1 MGSNHHKWVQV
12 AQPVLKQTRLSFVI
26 AAILTSA
33 QLYAKNLEVNLPKQ
47 PLSQSVQQ
55 LVKQSGTEILYAGN
69 ILDYKFAPKLK
80 GNMSIE
86 RALEVI
92 LQDTNLTIQ
101 KKGNIYTIVEKKSFP
116 ISAIESREKVE
127 QSLNSASSINKL
139 AEQPLVHLPTI
150 KAYSENENNLY
161 REPRSVSEI
170 TRTQLDNRP
179 AKHAADM
186 LEQTAGVYSSV
197 SQQDPALS
205 VNIRGIQD
213 FGRVNMNIDG
223 MRQNFQKSG
232 HGQRNGQMYIDPELL
247 SGVRVEKGAT
257 SGMGGAGAFAGIA
270 TFSTVNANDFLTND
284 KNFGGKLRA
293 STGDNST
300 NFIGSA
306 IVAGRY
312 QYFDILAGM
321 SERRLGDYYPGTEGN
336 IGNIRVNNQTGRYEQ
351 FIDHLKQNKITD
363 TNYEMRSYLGKIGWN
378 IDESQRLQLSYL
390 KNETATPN
398 ASALKDIH
406 DPNNYSSYYLGWTR
420 TGFSNID
427 AQNLALD
434 YHFKP
439 ENQSLWDLNSKL
451 YYVDTKD
458 YTDTFATNTLG
469 TNGYWAKTRLQTYG
483 LQLENTSKWSLSDV
497 SQLGLNYGLDIFYD
511 KGTSDSN
518 REIMKGT
525 TPSGNRLMSSLFTN
539 LAWDY
544 NDWLKLQGGVRY
556 DRYRLR
562 GATGFEITS
571 FPYTESN
578 PCTERTITRCSPTIR
593 TYKEWVLNDE
603 VDNLSPTLALAIKPG
618 VEWLELFANYGESWR
633 PPAITET
640 LTYGSAHS
648 SSTQYPNPF
657 LKPEYS
663 KGWEAGFNIQ
673 LADLI
678 TDRDRFAAKVAYF
691 DTRVDDYINMHIALM
706 KPGIMSP
713 SIGNAAYINN
723 MSKSRFRGIEFQ
735 LNYDADV
742 FYADFNYT
750 RMIGKNDYCIN
761 PAWLGGVV
769 YATGGGRGNYY
780 EVLAEDWNGA
790 VACNNGSIFNSSAFL
805 PGDRGSLTLGGRAFD
820 KKLDTGVIVRYNP
833 GYQDHSSPTNLP
845 YLADWP
851 AYTLVDL
858 YANFKFNDQFILRGS
873 VENVADR
880 AYVVS
885 YADMQSNSLGRG
897 RTFTFGVEYTF

>member
-1 MGSNHHKWVQV
+1 MGSNQLKWVQV
-12 AQPVLKQTRLSFVI
+12 AQPVLKQTKLSLVI
-26 AAILTSA
+26 AALLTSA
-33 QLYAKNLEVNLPKQ
+33 QLYAKKLEVNLPKQ

-55 LVKQSGTEILYAGN
+55 LVKQSGAEILYAGN

-86 RALEVI
+86 QALKVI
-92 LQDTNLTIQ
+92 LQDTDLTIQ
-101 KKGNIYTIVEKKSFP
+101 KKGNIYTITQKTSFP
-116 ISAIESREKVE
+116 ISSIKSKEEE
-127 QSLNSASSINKL
+127 QFSKRTSSINVL
-139 AEQPLVHLPTI
+139 YEQPLVQMSTI
-150 KAYSENENNLY
+150 KVHAENEKEFYSET
-161 REPRSVSEI
+161 RSVSEI
-170 TRTQLDNRP
+170 NRTQLDNRP

-247 SGVRVEKGAT
+247 SGVIVEKGAT
-257 SGMGGAGAFAGIA
+257 SGIGGAGAFGGIA
-270 TFSTVNANDFLTND
+270 TFSTVNANDFLTDD
-284 KNFGGKLRA
+284 KNFGGKLKA

-312 QYFDILAGM
+312 QDFDILAGM
-321 SERRLGDYYPGTEGN
+321 SERRLGDYYPGTKGN

-363 TNYEMRSYLGKIGWN
+363 TNYEMRSYLGKIGWD
-378 IDESQRLQLSYL
+378 IDKSQRLQLSYL

-406 DPNNYSSYYLGWTR
+406 DPTNYSSYYLGWTR

-427 AQNLALD
+427 AQNFALD
-434 YHFKP
+434 YNFKP
-439 ENQSLWDLNSKL
+439 ENQDLWDLRSKL

-483 LQLENTSKWSLSDV
+483 VQLENTSKLSLNDA
-497 SQLGLNYGLDIFYD
+497 SQLSLNYGLDIFYD
-511 KGTSDSN
+511 KGSSDSN
-518 REIMKGT
+518 REIMKGI
-525 TPSGNRLMSSLFTN
+525 TPNGNRLMSSLFTN

-544 NDWLKLQGGVRY
+544 HDWLKLEGGVRY

-562 GATGFEITS
+562 GTTGFEITS

-578 PCTERTITRCSPTIR
+578 PCSETRITRCSPVVK
-593 TYKEWVLNDE
+593 TYKEWILNDE
-603 VDNLSPTLALAIKPG
+603 VDNLSPTFAMAIKPG
-618 VEWLELFANYGESWR
+618 LEWLELFANYGESWR

-663 KGWEAGFNIQ
+663 KGWETGLNIQ
-673 LADLI
+673 FSDLMI
-678 TDRDRFAAKVAYF
+678 DHDQFAAKIAYF
-691 DTRVDDYINMHIALM
+691 DTQVDNYINMHIARM

-713 SIGNAAYINN
+713 GIGNAAYVNN
-723 MSKSRFRGIEFQ
+723 ILSSKFRGIEFQ
-735 LNYDADV
+735 LNYDADIIYV
-742 FYADFNYT
+742 DLSYT
-750 RMIGKNDYCIN
+750 RMIGKNGYCTKQ
-761 PAWLGGVV
+761 AWMNGVT
-769 YATGGGRGNYY
+769 YANGGGRGNYY
-780 EVLAEDWNGA
+780 EVPAEDWNNS
-790 VACNNGSIFNSSAFL
+790 VTCNDGTIFNSSAFL
-805 PGDRGSLTLGGRAFD
+805 PGDRGSLVIGSRTFD
-820 KKLDTGVIVRYNP
+820 RKLDAGVIVRYNP
-833 GYQDHSSPTNLP
+833 GSQDHSTPSNFP

-851 AYTLVDL
+851 AYTLIDL
-858 YANFKFNDQFILRGS
+858 YTNFKFNNKLTLRGS
-873 VENVADR
+873 VENLADR

-897 RTFTFGVEYTF
+897 RTFTFGLEYKF